1 MKINKL
7 NFDPE
12 YDEFELIGIVSSL
25 KEYKLAWLINKVLD
39 IKMVKEPDIIF
50 NFINEAKISVSNY
63 VYKLEYGNFR
73 FLKNRASEVINIKVP
88 FLLPELK
95 QYDYLIKL
103 EQISYTFPSEKVI
116 DLLKTINQILFV
128 QELSVN
134 KLKSKENLIF

>member
-12 YDEFELIGIVSSL
+12 YDEFELIGIVSSI
-25 KEYKLAWLINKVLD
+25 KEYKLAWLINKVLN
-39 IKMVKEPDIIF
+39 IKLVKEPDIIF
-50 NFINEAKISVSNY
+50 NFINDAKISVSNY
-63 VYKLEYGNFR
+63 LYKMEYGNFR
-73 FLKNRASEVINIKVP
+73 FLRNRASEVTNVKLP

-103 EQISYTFPSEKVI
+103 EQISYAFPAENVV
-116 DLLKTINQILFV
+116 DLLKSVNQILFI